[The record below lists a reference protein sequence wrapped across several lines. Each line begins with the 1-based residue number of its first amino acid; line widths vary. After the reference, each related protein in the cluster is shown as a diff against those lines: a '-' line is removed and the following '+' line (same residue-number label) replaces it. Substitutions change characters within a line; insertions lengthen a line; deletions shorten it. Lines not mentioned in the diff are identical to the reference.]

1 MQACAAGYV
10 LTYATYTD
18 SDKRQT
24 HPLVREGAPPPKDK
38 TEIVKK

>member
-1 MQACAAGYV
+1 MRGQKAVYI
-10 LTYATYTD
+10 

-24 HPLVREGAPPPKDK
+24 HPLVREGATPKDK